1 VFTPETK
8 IKRLEN
14 TIASPMED
22 ELVMMSMENNSY
34 YGLNSVGRKIWELL
48 ESEQTLESLCAK
60 LIEKYD
66 IDLDICRK
74 DVSQLIV
81 KLEQV
86 GLVTVA

>member
-1 VFTPETK
+1 MLTPQTK

-22 ELVMMSMENNSY
+22 DLVMMSMENNAY
-34 YGLNSVGRKIWELL
+34 YGLNSVGRKVWELL

-60 LIEKYD
+60 LMEKYD
-66 IDLDICRK
+66 VDLEICQR
-74 DVSQLIV
+74 DVSALINQLE
-81 KLEQV
+81 KA